1 MKSIAYV
8 VGEGSYLSQHKLQEA
23 VKDATDI
30 NDALKRLGYDTILST
45 DCNLLDFGKG
55 IADFQTEAQ
64 KYEVAL
70 FYFSGHGVMENGENY
85 LCPIDLDSGNIRR
98 IINTSKKL
106 EDLMSGMPDNL
117 KVKIFIIDACRTD
130 INDIKGFG
138 KGICPTHAP
147 KGSIV
152 AFATSPGVEADA
164 GGPNGNSMYTSCLLK
179 YIETKGIA
187 IEECFKRVRTELYK
201 LSNEEQWSW
210 EHTSLI
216 GDYYF
221 NNNPVAKSLKVN
233 SYGQQALADFSFL
246 PDTSEGGKVITL
258 LKSHNWYQQKDGFDI
273 FNKLRPDTVNCD
285 YQFVIGRNI
294 LQAACGDSMP
304 AVAFFDNLG
313 FNLLKWQEN
322 DGTNHVLDGILYET
336 YFNREGNLRAIG
348 TLKSDFIDNILVLE
362 NDIRFKKSFEFI
374 HDLLVPYSSV
384 LYYVPNNKEPNV
396 DVHIE
401 LEEEDN
407 GWGKVYNVKNI
418 KYQGTIIY
426 ECPENHSQTICRG
439 KMDFFLLL
447 RKYFGIPSYKITIN
461 TNMPFEDIDADLQI
475 EYPIRLDIPKR

>member
-1 MKSIAYV
+1 M
-8 VGEGSYLSQHKLQEA
+8 
-23 VKDATDI
+23 
-30 NDALKRLGYDTILST
+30 
-45 DCNLLDFGKG
+45 
-55 IADFQTEAQ
+55 
-64 KYEVAL
+64 
-70 FYFSGHGVMENGENY
+70 
-85 LCPIDLDSGNIRR
+85 
-98 IINTSKKL
+98 
-106 EDLMSGMPDNL
+106 
-117 KVKIFIIDACRTD
+117 
-130 INDIKGFG
+130 KGFG

-152 AFATSPGVEADA
+152 AFATSPGVEAEA

-221 NNNPVAKSLKVN
+221 NNNPVAKALKVN
-233 SYGQQALADFSFL
+233 SYGQQALADYSFL

-273 FNKLRPDTVNCD
+273 FNILRPDTVNSD

-294 LQAACGDSMP
+294 LQAACGDSRL
-304 AVAFFDNLG
+304 AVGYFDNLG
-313 FNLLKWQEN
+313 FNLLKWQEK

-362 NDIRFKKSFEFI
+362 NDARFKKSFEFI

-401 LEEEDN
+401 LEEEDD

-475 EYPIRLDIPKR
+475 EYPIRLDIPRR